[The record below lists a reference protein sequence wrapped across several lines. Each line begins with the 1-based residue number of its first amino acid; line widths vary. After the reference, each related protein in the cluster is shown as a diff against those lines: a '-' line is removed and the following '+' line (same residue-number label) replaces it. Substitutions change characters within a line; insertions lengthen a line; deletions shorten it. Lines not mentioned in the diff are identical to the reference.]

1 MHSLISPLTSST
13 FFSNFDIIYLGLSFL
28 QKWKILMKLVERAK
42 IDGTVEMV
50 MKATKEFRPLKSN
63 PSDIGFI

>member
-1 MHSLISPLTSST
+1 
-13 FFSNFDIIYLGLSFL
+13 
-28 QKWKILMKLVERAK
+28 MKLVERAK
-42 IDGTVEMV
+42 IDGMVEMV